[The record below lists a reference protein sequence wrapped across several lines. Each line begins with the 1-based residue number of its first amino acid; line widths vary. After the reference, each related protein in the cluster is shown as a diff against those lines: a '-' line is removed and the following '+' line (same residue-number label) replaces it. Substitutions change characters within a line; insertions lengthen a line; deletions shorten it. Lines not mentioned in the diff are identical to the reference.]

1 MTVFTA
7 FPAML
12 VNPADK
18 SLKEIGPDLGAGNGR
33 YHMWICG
40 VLANNGSIYCIPYYS
55 DKILKIDTVNETVT
69 LLDTK
74 LPETGD
80 TRWSPGAL
88 AHDGCIYFMP
98 YNACRILK
106 FNPEDESAASVGED
120 LGDLHEKYEET
131 VLGTN
136 EASLVGD
143 DIACEDS
150 RWASG
155 AVASDGVIYCMPQG
169 GRQVLAIDPFREFA
183 KTLEASMQAYPEELG
198 RLFVKNSHGKIFYEC
213 GVTKFGIAKVFQA
226 IEECVPLDAGRGD
239 CDLEPFMVAA
249 ACENSTSS
257 VIHFLLRRNP
267 DALHFFAGNAFNSEL
282 ENKDDRKRKR
292 C

>member
-1 MTVFTA
+1 MA
-7 FPAML
+7 QM
-12 VNPADK
+12 
-18 SLKEIGPDLGAGNGR
+18 G
-33 YHMWICG
+33 
-40 VLANNGSIYCIPYYS
+40 
-55 DKILKIDTVNETVT
+55 KILKIDTVNGTVT
-69 LLDTK
+69 LLDTE
-74 LPETGD
+74 LPEIGNMVGMW
-80 TRWSPGAL
+80 RSGAL
-88 AHDGCIYFMP
+88 ALDGCIYFMP

-267 DALHFFAGNAFNSEL
+267 DALLVNYNVCNSES
-282 ENKDDRKRKR
+282 ENRKRMR
-292 C
+292 G